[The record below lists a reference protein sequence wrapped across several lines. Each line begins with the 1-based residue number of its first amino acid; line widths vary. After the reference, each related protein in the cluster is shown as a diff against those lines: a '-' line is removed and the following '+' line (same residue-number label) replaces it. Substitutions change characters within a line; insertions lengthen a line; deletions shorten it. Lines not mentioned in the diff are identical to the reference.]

1 MKAGKHMERERLTI
15 TLKPSVIRYI
25 DSQIDGVS
33 IRNRSHAI
41 ESIIT
46 RTMTPGITQAVI
58 LAAGQGIKM
67 RPYTYEMP
75 KPMMPVKKRP
85 ILEHIINQLRDAD
98 IRDIVIVIGY
108 LGEQI
113 QNYFGDGSKFG
124 VKIRYIEEDRQT
136 GTAGPLRIARQ
147 ILDEKPFLLMYGD
160 VLADIHIREFIEYH
174 LQFGQTATL
183 ALTSVPDPSAYG
195 AVRMSGQKVV
205 EIVEKPKNSLSVS
218 RLVAAGVQIL
228 DPSIFPY
235 IPSKES
241 SMLEEDVFPVLAS
254 EGKLTGYLFEGK
266 WFDVGTPD
274 VYERALKEWGN

>member
-1 MKAGKHMERERLTI
+1 MKAGKQMERERLTI
-15 TLKPSVIRYI
+15 TLKPSVIRYV

-41 ESIIT
+41 ESIISKS
-46 RTMTPGITQAVI
+46 MTPGISQALI

-75 KPMMPVKKRP
+75 KPMMPVKHRP
-85 ILEHIINQLRDAD
+85 ILEHIISQLRDND

-108 LGEQI
+108 LGDQI
-113 QNYFGDGSKFG
+113 QSYFGDGSKLG
-124 VKIRYIEEDRQT
+124 VRIRYIEEEKQT

-147 ILDEKPFLLMYGD
+147 VLEDKPFLMIYGD
-160 VLADIHIREFIEYH
+160 VLADINLREFIDYH

-205 EIVEKPKNSLSVS
+205 EIIEKPKNSLSVS
-218 RLVAAGVQIL
+218 RLVTAGVQIL
-228 DPSIFPY
+228 DPSIYSYVPA
-235 IPSKES
+235 KEF
-241 SMLEEDVFPVLAS
+241 SMLEEDVFPILAA
-254 EGKLTGYLFEGK
+254 EGKITGYLFEGK

-274 VYERALKEWGN
+274 VYERALKEWGK

>member
-1 MKAGKHMERERLTI
+1 MERERLTI
-15 TLKPSVIRYI
+15 TLKQSVLRYI

-41 ESIIT
+41 ESIIS
-46 RTMTPGITQAVI
+46 RNMTPGVSQALI

-85 ILEHIINQLRDAD
+85 ILEHIINQLRDVD

-108 LGEQI
+108 LGDQI
-113 QNYFGDGSKFG
+113 QNYFGDGSRFG
-124 VKIRYIEEDRQT
+124 VKIRYIEEQKQT
-136 GTAGPLRIARQ
+136 GTAGPLRLARQ
-147 ILDEKPFLLMYGD
+147 VLHDQPFLMVYGD
-160 VLADIHIREFIEYH
+160 VLADIDLRAFIDYH

-195 AVRMSGQKVV
+195 AVRMNGQRVV
-205 EIVEKPKNSLSVS
+205 EIIEKPKNSASVS
-218 RLVAAGVQIL
+218 RLVTAGVQIL
-228 DPSIFPY
+228 DPGIY
-235 IPSKES
+235 QHIPTKEF
-241 SMLEEDVFPVLAS
+241 SMLEEDVFPVLAK
-254 EGKLTGYLFEGK
+254 EGKLSGYLFEGK

-274 VYERALKEWGN
+274 VYERALKEWEKS